1 MDISAA
7 ARLRSGC
14 RGLESMRRIVLGLL
28 VLAVCGMMVA
38 PMGMAGKP
46 QQPQPPAEPTGYL
59 EITSSP
65 QLVLATGNYVRQ
77 YDWVDGAFQ
86 HAWSGDGVTKVVIG
100 DVDNDFTKE
109 VVSGKSISIKMD
121 KKTTITK
128 HYLRIWEDGDASSLP
143 SVDYEIGHQMG
154 TMAIGNVDDD
164 EYNELVISCVDAYGS
179 AEVWSVTDDGL
190 SKKATISN
198 LGWSDLSVAD
208 ADNDGIA
215 EILMGQGT
223 GDYYQQP
230 VVADYDVDSGEYS
243 IIPLP
248 MSTNYMMS
256 ELTIGDVDGNEG
268 NEIFASGYNYLSL
281 WRYTTDGYEQI
292 WHKQLTLTDDT
303 MWCSCTNNG
312 IADIDGDGHNEIAFT
327 DYRIIGTTGRNVAT
341 TKLVIYKYD
350 VNSISWYQFAS
361 YNNAKGNLGGR
372 MLSIDIDDDDD
383 SELIVC
389 NQVWDWSG
397 SAMLM
402 IQELPLI
409 NNLMGTNS
417 IA

>member
-1 MDISAA
+1 
-7 ARLRSGC
+7 
-14 RGLESMRRIVLGLL
+14 MRRIVLGMI

-59 EITSSP
+59 DITTNP
-65 QLVLATGNYVRQ
+65 QLVLTTGSYVRQ

-86 HAWSGDGVTKVVIG
+86 HTWSGDGITKTVIG
-100 DVDNDFTKE
+100 DVDNDGAKE
-109 VVSGKSISIKMD
+109 IVSEKSIVTKVD

-128 HYLRIWEDGDASSLP
+128 YYLRIWEDGDYSNSP
-143 SVDYEIGHQMG
+143 SINYEIGHQMG

-198 LGWSDLSVAD
+198 LGWSDLAVAD

-223 GDYYQQP
+223 GNYFQQP
-230 VVADYDVDSGEYS
+230 VVADYDIYSGKYS
-243 IIPLP
+243 ITPLP
-248 MSTNYMMS
+248 MGTKCSMGQLS
-256 ELTIGDVDGNEG
+256 IGNVDVNQGK
-268 NEIFASGYNYLSL
+268 EIFGSGANYLSI
-281 WRYTTDGYEQI
+281 WRHTTNGYVQV
-292 WHKQLTLTDDT
+292 WQKQLTLDVDT
-303 MWCSCTNNG
+303 MYCSCANNA
-312 IADIDGDGHNEIAFT
+312 IADIDGDGYNEISFT

-372 MLSIDIDDDDD
+372 MLSIDLDDDDE

-389 NQVWDWSG
+389 SQIWDWSS
-397 SAMLM
+397 SAMVM